1 MEEPT
6 LSVGDL
12 CAGIGRALRRA
23 YPEAVW
29 VRGEIANKR
38 LLPQG
43 HVFFDLV
50 DAGGD
55 EGARVKVVLWR
66 TDRAVVNNI
75 LRRSGHAVR
84 IDDGTEVRIRADVGW
99 HPRHGNVQLRML
111 AIDTAYTLGRL
122 AEARELLVRTLDRE
136 GLLGRQAGLDLAVV
150 PLRVGLVTS
159 AGSAAAADFLDVLS
173 SSAMAWRVALVDTRV
188 QGDDAEASVVRGL
201 AAAVGAGVDV
211 VCIVRGGGS
220 RTDLATFDR
229 ETVARAIAGCATPV
243 LTGVGHEI
251 DSSVAD
257 LVAHRSF
264 TTPTACASFLVERIG
279 AYREASGRAWDNIRV
294 RAMTALDRANDQVLR
309 ERGAHG
315 GRRPPSSPSG
325 RPDDRAGP
333 SSGGGAAGTGPRC
346 RTAHGRRV
354 RHPARRPRPG
364 PGSGPRL
371 DGDPP
376 PRRSSGPQ
384 LRRAGAGRRD
394 RHHLRRRRDAKSRGA
409 VSECSERAAGAR
421 APASR
426 TAMGLGG
433 AAPWR
438 HRDRLT

>member
-6 LSVGDL
+6 LSVGEL
-12 CAGIGRALRRA
+12 CAGIGRAVRRA

-55 EGARVKVVLWR
+55 ERARVKVVLWR

-136 GLLGRQAGLDLAVV
+136 RLLGRQAGLDLAVV

-264 TTPTACASFLVERIG
+264 TTPTACASFLVERVG

-309 ERGAHG
+309 SAGRTEGAARHHLRAADLTIERA
-315 GRRPPSSPSG
+315 RRAVAV
-325 RPDDRAGP
+325 RPD
-333 SSGGGAAGTGPRC
+333 TGPRC
-346 RTAHGRRV
+346 RTAHGRRM
-354 RHPARRPRPG
+354 RHPARRRRPR

-376 PRRSSGPQ
+376 PRRSPGPQ

-394 RHHLRRRRDAKSRGA
+394 RHLLRRRRDAQS
-409 VSECSERAAGAR
+409 VT
-421 APASR
+421 P
-426 TAMGLGG
+426 
-433 AAPWR
+433 
-438 HRDRLT
+438 